1 MSTPSPTPPPVAA
14 SAPPPASAT
23 PQATAPPADPN
34 VVNIEVNG
42 VPLKAR
48 KGQMLIEVTDR
59 ADIYVPRFCY
69 HKKLTIAANCRMCL
83 VEVEKAPKPLP
94 ACATPV
100 AEGMKVF
107 TRSKRAISAQKAT
120 MEFLLINHPLDC
132 PICDQ
137 GGECELQDLAMG
149 FGRGVSRY
157 TERKRI
163 VKDKNLGSLVSTDMT
178 RCIQCTRCVRFGAEI
193 AGIQELGTTGRSDQ
207 MEIGT
212 YIEKSVDHELSG
224 NIIDLCPVGALNN
237 KPYRFS
243 ARAWEMIA
251 KPLVGAHDCA
261 GSNLFGHVLRGK
273 LRRIVPRDNEEI
285 NESWI
290 SDRDRFSC
298 HALYTEDRLLRPRV
312 KRNGEWADASWAD
325 ALESAAELLT
335 EAADAGGDSIGVLAS
350 PSSTLEELYLLN
362 RVARHLGSDN
372 IDTRLR
378 RRDFRDQAADPTVPT
393 LGISIAGL
401 DSLGGAVVIGSN
413 LRMEVPIIAHRLRK
427 AARKGASVAFVN
439 PERYTYHFK
448 TAAYVDAPLE
458 SFVASLAG
466 VVAAASQAAKVDAPQ
481 NVRELVARAQ
491 PTDAQRAAAEALAR
505 KPGLVLLG
513 LIAQRHPRYS
523 DIRALAAVLADLTGA
538 TLGYLSEGAN
548 AAGAALAGALPH
560 RGLGG
565 KPMSR
570 VGRDAGAMIESPRAA
585 YVLFGVEPS
594 KDIAGGAKALDALRS
609 AKVVAFTSFASAE
622 LLDVADVLLP
632 IATFAETAGTFVNAE
647 GRWQSFDAA
656 AEPAG
661 ESRPGWRVLRVLAN
675 ELELPGCE
683 YRTPSDVCAEL
694 EHELGGR
701 PELGAE
707 RYRGGF
713 AASGS
718 GGAHAL
724 DARELDVPIY
734 AVDAL
739 VRRSEP
745 LQLTELAQR
754 GVAV

>member
-100 AEGMKVF
+100 TEGMKVF

-298 HALYTEDRLLRPRV
+298 HALYTEDRRLGPRV
-312 KRNGEWADASWAD
+312 KRNGQWADASWAD

-378 RRDFRDQAADPTVPT
+378 RRDFRDQGADPTVPT

-694 EHELGGR
+694 EQELGGR

>member
-1 MSTPSPTPPPVAA
+1 MSTPSPTPPPAA
-14 SAPPPASAT
+14 TSTPPPASAT

-34 VVNIEVNG
+34 AVNIEVNG

-48 KGQMLIEVTDR
+48 KGQMLIEVTDH

-69 HKKLTIAANCRMCL
+69 HRKLTIAANCRMCL

-100 AEGMKVF
+100 TEGMKVF

-163 VKDKNLGSLVSTDMT
+163 VKDKNLGPLVSTDMT
-178 RCIQCTRCVRFGAEI
+178 RCIHCTRCVRFGAEI
-193 AGIQELGTTGRSDQ
+193 AGIQELGTTGRSDR

-261 GSNLFGHVLRGK
+261 GSNLYAHVLRGK
-273 LRRIVPRDNEEI
+273 LRRVVPRDNEAI

-298 HALYTEDRLLRPRV
+298 HALYTDDRLLAPRV
-312 KRNGEWADASWAD
+312 KKNGAWTDASWQE
-325 ALESAAELLT
+325 ALETAAEMLG
-335 EAADAGGDSIGVLAS
+335 EAAHVSGDSIGVLAS
-350 PSSTLEELYLLN
+350 PSATLEELYLLN
-362 RVARHLGSDN
+362 RIARHLGSDN
-372 IDTRLR
+372 VDTRLR
-378 RRDFRDQAADPTVPT
+378 RRDFRDQAADPAVPT
-393 LGISIAGL
+393 LGCGIAEL
-401 DSLGGAVVIGSN
+401 DSRAGVVVIGSN
-413 LRMEVPIIAHRLRK
+413 LRMEVPIIAHRLRN
-427 AARKGASVAFVN
+427 AAQKGASVAFVN
-439 PERYTYHFK
+439 PERYEYHFK

-458 SFVASLAG
+458 SFAAALAG
-466 VVAAASQAAKVDAPQ
+466 VVAAAASAAKVDAPA
-481 NVRELVARAQ
+481 NVRELLARSA
-491 PTDAQRAAAEALAR
+491 PNDAQRAAAAALAR
-505 KPGLVLLG
+505 TPGLVLLG

-523 DIRALAAVLADLTGA
+523 DIRALAAALAELAGA

-560 RGLGG
+560 RGPGG
-565 KPMSR
+565 EMLTR
-570 VGRDAGAMIESPRAA
+570 AGRDAGAMLESPRAA

-594 KDIAGGAKALDALRS
+594 QDLAAGARALDALRD
-609 AKVVAFTSFASAE
+609 AKVVCFTPFASAE
-622 LLDVADVLLP
+622 LLEVADVLLP
-632 IATFAETAGTFVNAE
+632 IGTFAETAGTFVNVE

-661 ESRPGWRVLRVLAN
+661 ESRPGWRVLRVLGN
-675 ELELPGCE
+675 EVGLPNCE
-683 YRTPSDVCAEL
+683 YRTPSAVSAAL
-694 EHELGGR
+694 EQELGGR
-701 PELGAE
+701 SAPRPE
-707 RYRGGF
+707 RYRGSF
-713 AASGS
+713 AASGG
-718 GGAHAL
+718 GGAFAV

-734 AVDAL
+734 AIDAL

-745 LQLTELAQR
+745 LQHTALAK
-754 GVAV
+754 GAAPV

>member
-1 MSTPSPTPPPVAA
+1 MSTPSPTPPTAVA
-14 SAPPPASAT
+14 SAPPPTA

-34 VVNIEVNG
+34 AVNIEVNG

-48 KGQMLIEVTDR
+48 KGQMLIEVTDQ

-178 RCIQCTRCVRFGAEI
+178 RCIHCTRCVRFGAEI
-193 AGIQELGTTGRSDQ
+193 AGIQELGTTGRSDK

-243 ARAWEMIA
+243 ARAWEMVA

-261 GSNLFGHVLRGK
+261 GSNLFAHVLRGK
-273 LRRIVPRDNEEI
+273 LRRVVPRDNEEI
-285 NESWI
+285 NETWI

-298 HALYTEDRLLRPRV
+298 HALYTEDRLLAPRV
-312 KRNGEWADASWAD
+312 KKNGVWSDASWQE
-325 ALESAAELLT
+325 ALETAAERLSDV
-335 EAADAGGDSIGVLAS
+335 ARAGGDAIGVLAS
-350 PSSTLEELYLLN
+350 PSATLEELYLLN
-362 RVARHLGSDN
+362 RIARHLGSDN
-372 IDTRLR
+372 VDTRLR
-378 RRDFRDQAADPTVPT
+378 RRDFRDQAADPAVPA
-393 LGISIAGL
+393 LGIGIAEL
-401 DSLGGAVVIGSN
+401 DSQAGVVVIGSN
-413 LRMEVPIIAHRLRK
+413 LRMEVPILAHRLRK
-427 AARKGASVAFVN
+427 AARKGASIAFVN
-439 PERYTYHFK
+439 PAPYEYHFK
-448 TAAYVDAPLE
+448 TAAYVDAPLA
-458 SFVASLAG
+458 SFAASLAG
-466 VVAAASQAAKVDAPQ
+466 VVAAAAQAAKVDAPPH
-481 NVRELVARAQ
+481 VRELVARTE
-491 PTDAQRAAAEALAR
+491 PSEAQRAAAESLAR

-513 LIAQRHPRYS
+513 LIAQRHPQYS
-523 DIRALAAVLADLTGA
+523 DIRALAAALADLTGA

-548 AAGAALAGALPH
+548 SVGAALAGALPH
-560 RGLGG
+560 RGAGG
-565 KPMSR
+565 KPLSR
-570 VGRDAGAMIESPRAA
+570 AGRDARAMLESPRAA

-594 KDIAGGAKALDALRS
+594 QDLAAGAEALAALRA
-609 AKVVAFTSFASAE
+609 AKVVAFTPFVSSE

-632 IATFAETAGTFVNAE
+632 LATFAETAGTFVNAE

-656 AEPAG
+656 AEPLG
-661 ESRPGWRVLRVLAN
+661 ESRPGWRVLRVLGN
-675 ELELPGCE
+675 ELELPSCE
-683 YRTPSDVCAEL
+683 YQTPSDVSADL
-694 EHELGGR
+694 ERELGGR
-701 PELGAE
+701 PALGVE
-707 RYRGGF
+707 RYRGSF
-713 AASGS
+713 AASGA
-718 GGAHAL
+718 GDAHAT

-734 AVDAL
+734 AVDAV

-745 LQLTELAQR
+745 LQHTELAQR